1 VSSSCARSVHA
12 DWTTQDGGGLPYL
25 GVSEGTVKILQKAK
39 APRVVEIVLI
49 DDEQEVAGDQ
59 IFGRRA
65 R

>member
-1 VSSSCARSVHA
+1 M
-12 DWTTQDGGGLPYL
+12 